1 MPTFSQ
7 HTAMGAGI
15 IALCLL
21 LWFREGWFLDQ
32 TRKGQNL
39 VKWCGPDRAP
49 WVLRA
54 ILLAGITFGG
64 LLANGTI
71 RPIQW

>member
-1 MPTFSQ
+1 MPAISQ
-7 HTAMGAGI
+7 DMAMGAGI
-15 IALCLL
+15 VALCLML
-21 LWFREGWFLDQ
+21 MFRERWILDQ
-32 TRKGQNL
+32 TRKGQRL
-39 VKWCGPDRAP
+39 VQWCGPDRAP

-54 ILLAGITFGG
+54 ILLAGILFGG